1 MKSTV
6 FNEAQLHILN
16 MASHIKTAANLEK
29 LKNQLAQFYAQQI
42 DEEMESLWQT
52 GELNEDKL
60 NDLRTAHMRMTDK
73 H

>member
-16 MASHIKTAANLEK
+16 MTSHIKTAANLEK
-29 LKNQLAQFYAQQI
+29 LKNQLVQFYAQQI
-42 DEEMESLWQT
+42 DEDMEQLWQT

-60 NDLRTAHMRMTDK
+60 NDLRTAHMRKTDN